1 MRLNFCF
8 SDFDPDSVTPV
19 IEMNTDL
26 RQQNTITI
34 LYEKFQRKDLRSFH
48 SILTFLDIK
57 KVSNE
62 VVSGGHT
69 VMQLAASEGL
79 HEFVQVLLQ
88 GRLKIYFF
96 SSYFNTTIFF

>member
-1 MRLNFCF
+1 MRIIFVF

-19 IEMNTDL
+19 KEMTTDL

-48 SILTFLDIK
+48 SILTFLDVK

-62 VVSGGHT
+62 VVSGGYT
-69 VMQLAASEGL
+69 IMQLAASEGM

-88 GRLKIYFF
+88 GSFD
-96 SSYFNTTIFF
+96 

>member
-1 MRLNFCF
+1 MKLLLLLMKLTFYF

-19 IEMNTDL
+19 IEMNNDL

-62 VVSGGHT
+62 IVSGGYT

-79 HEFVQVLLQ
+79 HEFVQVLLR
-88 GRLKIYFF
+88 GKFK
-96 SSYFNTTIFF
+96 TIMLFLL